1 MYICLIIFQEE
12 VWEVGGQLVGLALGV
27 LILVS
32 ALTVFTAGVSCTV
45 EMSTM
50 MTFSGLCCH

>member
-1 MYICLIIFQEE
+1 MFQEE
-12 VWEVGGQLVGLALGV
+12 VWEVGGQFVGLALGV

-32 ALTVFTAGVSCTV
+32 SLTVFTVGVSCTV

-50 MTFSGLCCH
+50 VTFT